1 MAGRYSGVRHGMPRT
16 AYGSG
21 AGRPRGNVPAFT
33 FPARTRRIH
42 GPPAAGEARADRALR
57 GIAQFLP
64 SLIGNI
70 PLSRHVES
78 PWGAQMRTGGQTTVI
93 KRVLERR
100 AQQPSAIQEDT
111 TATIAVMLRVLPP
124 PRALLAISDAGIRAD
139 FERRIP
145 ADMLDVEANGDED
158 EALVSL
164 VTEFRP
170 VIVTDSLE
178 LIRRIRSQQGG
189 RAPYIVYVPPLDE
202 PRERE
207 SGLTAGADDCLGRR
221 VSDRELRARIGGA
234 RRIAELENVLRIALV
249 ENRKLSTTDDLT
261 RVASRRFF
269 SKHFPRE
276 VERAARYG
284 RPLSLVLCDIDYFKN
299 ANDTL
304 GHAGGDEILKH
315 FGTRLQESLRRG
327 VDWVARIGGEEFA
340 MVLPETGYD
349 QALDVARKLR
359 AAVANRAFKVNGR
372 DIDVTASFGLCG
384 LDRVPIGERK
394 LAEQLLKV
402 ADAAL
407 YRSKNAGRNRV
418 TATMLP
424 VRSR

>member
-1 MAGRYSGVRHGMPRT
+1 
-16 AYGSG
+16 
-21 AGRPRGNVPAFT
+21 
-33 FPARTRRIH
+33 
-42 GPPAAGEARADRALR
+42 
-57 GIAQFLP
+57 
-64 SLIGNI
+64 
-70 PLSRHVES
+70 
-78 PWGAQMRTGGQTTVI
+78 MRTGGQTTVI

-124 PRALLAISDAGIRAD
+124 PRALIAISDAGIRAD
-139 FERRIP
+139 LEKRIP
-145 ADMLDVEANGDED
+145 PDMLDVEATGDED

-178 LIRRIRSQQGG
+178 LIRRIRSQQAG

-207 SGLTAGADDCLGRR
+207 SGLAAGADDCLGRR
-221 VSDRELRARIGGA
+221 VSDRELRARLGGA

-284 RPLSLVLCDIDYFKN
+284 RPLSLILCDIDFFKN

-304 GHAGGDEILKH
+304 GHAGGDEILKQ
-315 FGTRLQESLRRG
+315 FGARLQESLRRG

-349 QALDVARKLR
+349 AALDVARKLR
-359 AAVANRAFKVNGR
+359 AAVANRAFKVHGR
-372 DIDVTASFGLCG
+372 DVDVTASFGLCG
-384 LDRVPIGERK
+384 LDRVPVGERK

>member
-1 MAGRYSGVRHGMPRT
+1 
-16 AYGSG
+16 
-21 AGRPRGNVPAFT
+21 
-33 FPARTRRIH
+33 
-42 GPPAAGEARADRALR
+42 
-57 GIAQFLP
+57 
-64 SLIGNI
+64 
-70 PLSRHVES
+70 
-78 PWGAQMRTGGQTTVI
+78 MRTGGQTTVI

-100 AQQPSAIQEDT
+100 AHQPSALQEDT

-124 PRALLAISDAGIRAD
+124 PRALVAVGDAGIRAD
-139 FERRIP
+139 FERRIAP
-145 ADMLDVEANGDED
+145 DMLDVETVVDEG

-170 VIVTDSLE
+170 VVITDSLE
-178 LIRRIRSQQGG
+178 LIRRIRSQQSG
-189 RAPYIVYVPPLDE
+189 RPPYVVYVAPLDE

-207 SGLTAGADDCLGRR
+207 AGLVAGADDCVGRR
-221 VSDRELRARIGGA
+221 VSDLELHARLGAA
-234 RRIAELENVLRIALV
+234 RRIAELEGVLRIALV

-284 RPLSLVLCDIDYFKN
+284 RSLSLILCDIDYFKN

-304 GHAGGDEILKH
+304 GHAGGEEILKQ
-315 FGTRLQESLRRG
+315 FGARLQESLRRG
-327 VDWVARIGGEEFA
+327 IDWVARIGGEEFA
-340 MVLPETGYD
+340 IVLPETAYD
-349 QALDVARKLR
+349 HALDVARKLR
-359 AAVANRAFKVNGR
+359 AGVANKPFKVHSRGVE
-372 DIDVTASFGLCG
+372 ITASFGLCG
-384 LDRVPIGERK
+384 LDRVPVGERK
-394 LAEQLLKV
+394 LAEQVLKV

-424 VRSR
+424 ARSR